1 MKLASDAIEHKS
13 DIGGVRLGLQDADAV
28 RDAFEAV
35 VAAGRAAG
43 ATDVTALVQ
52 PMRPPGTELIVG
64 VVRDPQWGPVLAV
77 GLGGIWVEV
86 LKDSTLHVLPV
97 SHDRIKQGLLSLRA
111 AKIFAGARG
120 TEPADLDAVADV
132 VTRIAQLAERLGD
145 RLESL
150 EVNPLSVRGSHVEAL
165 DALITWT

>member
-1 MKLASDAIEHKS
+1 M
-13 DIGGVRLGLQDADAV
+13 
-28 RDAFEAV
+28 
-35 VAAGRAAG
+35 
-43 ATDVTALVQ
+43 
-52 PMRPPGTELIVG
+52 
-64 VVRDPQWGPVLAV
+64 
-77 GLGGIWVEV
+77 

-165 DALITWT
+165 DALCARRQSQHRRARSWPRYRCC

>member
-1 MKLASDAIEHKS
+1 MIPVVPSVETTTADEAAAAADRVGYPVVVKLASDAIEHKS

-111 AKIFAGARG
+111 AKIFAGAAKG
-120 TEPADLDAVADV
+120 ADGSLT
-132 VTRIAQLAERLGD
+132 VTRLLVGKD
-145 RLESL
+145 GLT
-150 EVNPLSVRGSHVEAL
+150 PPM
-165 DALITWT
+165 